1 MTQTE
6 SQHFLKIATDLA
18 LKASEQILRLVPT
31 REIHSRKS
39 DDSVVTKADL
49 LSEEIILEGLRAS
62 FPDHGILSEEAGI
75 SGNTRSE
82 YLWMVDPLD
91 GSKAFAKGIRGF
103 CVMIG
108 LLEKGIPILG
118 VIADPLDGHLYQAV
132 RGEGAFH
139 TLKGKRERLR
149 VSQRRQFEEMA
160 IAISS
165 GFPEKALREIR
176 RRLPSPLLPP
186 INSVGI
192 KVGLL
197 VRQVGDI
204 YLNHHA
210 VSYWDTCAPLLV
222 LEEAGGRMTAWNGA
236 PLTYPPEPPFSHK
249 TPTLASNGTRHQ
261 ELVELMSVIHL

>member
-1 MTQTE
+1 MN
-6 SQHFLKIATDLA
+6 STDSKPLLETAIHLA
-18 LKASEQILRLVPT
+18 LKAAEQIRTLVPT

-49 LSEEIILEGLRAS
+49 ASEEIILKGLRSA

-75 SGNTRSE
+75 LGNTQSD

-91 GSKAFAKGIRGF
+91 GSKAFAKGIPGF

-108 LLEKGIPILG
+108 LLQQGKPFLG
-118 VIADPLDGHLYQAV
+118 VIADPLEGHLYQAV
-132 RGEGAFH
+132 RGEGALH
-139 TLKGKRERLR
+139 TLNGKTEKLSVSERKK
-149 VSQRRQFEEMA
+149 FEEMP

-165 GFPEKALREIR
+165 GFPEKQLGEIR
-176 RRLPSPLLPP
+176 SRLSSPFLPP

-197 VRQVGDI
+197 VRKIGDI

-210 VSYWDTCAPLLV
+210 VSFWDTCAPLLI
-222 LEEAGGRMTAWNGA
+222 LEEAGGRMTAWNGDPLSYPLRA
-236 PLTYPPEPPFSHK
+236 PYSHL
-249 TPTLASNGTRHQ
+249 TPTLASNGARHQ
-261 ELVELMSVIHL
+261 DLIDLIASISL